1 MGKRLVRTDKN
12 GTQHWVDDRCPK
24 CGGTGYIQCYAYHD
38 GGIRYQCGGYGYRQ
52 TSWQAYTP
60 EHQAK
65 LDERR
70 RLKAEQDK
78 AKFEENIAEYRKELG
93 LAENGLCY
101 IVMAKTFGKT
111 DELKAA
117 GGRYNGSWWY
127 LDHPDA
133 DWDTEEYD
141 PKGLLVM
148 DYRKK
153 ELKWDRDPDEKG
165 TFKFVTDDIW
175 AARRKAGNLATHSE
189 FYGSVGDKVNLEVTL
204 ERTFSFDSTDW
215 MGRAVTKYGYKMT
228 DGDGHHF
235 IWITE
240 SNQDQML
247 AHLAT
252 GSPVGVDSSRMKDVL
267 HGLRVILK
275 GRVKGHQERE
285 GLNETTLTRC
295 SIKPVVVKTEEE
307 WEAEQAAQNPPGT
320 DTVKALDSIP
330 SIC

>member
-1 MGKRLVRTDKN
+1 MGKRLIRTDKN
-12 GTQHWVDDRCPK
+12 GTQYWVDDRCPK
-24 CGGTGYIQCYAYHD
+24 CGGTGFIQCYYD
-38 GGIRYQCGGYGYRQ
+38 GGVCYQCGGSGYGQ
-52 TSWQAYTP
+52 TSWKVYTP
-60 EHQAK
+60 EYQAK

-93 LAENGLCY
+93 LAENGFCY

-133 DWDTEEYD
+133 AWDTEEYD
-141 PKGLLVM
+141 PKGLLVK

-153 ELKWDRDPDEKG
+153 ELKWDRDPNEKG

-175 AARRKAGNLATHSE
+175 AARRKARNLATPSD

-204 ERTFSFDSTDW
+204 EHTFSLDSTDW
-215 MGRAVTKYGYKMT
+215 MGRSVTKHGYKMT
-228 DGDGHHF
+228 DGEGHHF
-235 IWITE
+235 VWITE
-240 SNQDQML
+240 SNQDQL
-247 AHLAT
+247 LVHLAT
-252 GSPVGVDSSRMKDVL
+252 GDPVGLDRSRMKEVL
-267 HGLRVILK
+267 NGLRVILK
-275 GRVKGHQERE
+275 GRVKSHQEHE

-295 SIKPVVVKTEEE
+295 SIKPVVVKTGEE
-307 WEAEQAAQNPPGT
+307 WEAEQAAQNLPETQTP
-320 DTVKALDSIP
+320 
-330 SIC
+330 

>member
-12 GTQHWVDDRCPK
+12 GTQYWVDDRCPK
-24 CGGTGYIQCYAYHD
+24 CGGTGYIQCYGYHD
-38 GGIRYQCGGYGYRQ
+38 GGICYQCGGSGYGQ
-52 TSWQAYTP
+52 TSWKVYTP
-60 EHQAK
+60 EYQAK

-70 RLKAEQDK
+70 RLKAEQDR
-78 AKFEENIAEYRKELG
+78 ARFEENIAEYRKELG

-133 DWDTEEYD
+133 AWDTEEYD
-141 PKGLLVM
+141 PKGILVR
-148 DYRKK
+148 DYKKK
-153 ELKWDRDPDEKG
+153 ELRWDRDPDEKG
-165 TFKFVTDDIW
+165 IFKFVTDGIW

-204 ERTFSFDSTDW
+204 EHTFSFDSTDW
-215 MGRAVTKYGYKMT
+215 MGHDVTKHGYKMT
-228 DGDGHHF
+228 DGEGHHF
-235 IWITE
+235 VWITE
-240 SNQDQML
+240 NNQDQL
-247 AHLAT
+247 LVHLAT
-252 GSPVGVDSSRMKDVL
+252 GSPVGLDSSRMKEVL

-285 GLNETTLTRC
+285 GLKETTLTRC
-295 SIKPVVVKTEEE
+295 SIKPVVVKTEQE
-307 WEAEQAAQNPPGT
+307 WEAEQSAQNPPGV
-320 DTVKALDSIP
+320 DPAEDLDSLPAI
-330 SIC
+330 